1 MLLTAFGATVFEPD
15 LKMTK
20 IPSSKYDSANYIAF
34 AMKVSTMWAMKKDSC
49 FVVSEQRH
57 LCNNLNNPS
66 GN

>member
-20 IPSSKYDSANYIAF
+20 ILSSKYDSANYIAF
-34 AMKVSTMWAMKKDSC
+34 AMKVTMWGLSKKDSC
-49 FVVSEQRH
+49 FAVSEQRH

-66 GN
+66 EN

>member
-1 MLLTAFGATVFEPD
+1 MTAFGATVFEPD

-20 IPSSKYDSANYIAF
+20 ILSSKYDSANYIAF
-34 AMKVSTMWAMKKDSC
+34 AMKVTMWGLSKKDSC
-49 FVVSEQRH
+49 FAVSEQRH